1 MNSRLYYKYLSSRIA
16 SKWIVLLI
24 DLLIVLVSM
33 LLAFIIQWEISSIT
47 YNTSLYSWMSVLT
60 VLCCALFFSDFPY
73 LCWYY
78 PLFFIYR
85 YLSCVYMSY
94 FEFWII
100 RIRKL
105 LLVAFWFGKYTSGKY
120 TFYGIYFY
128 FFFYVM
134 FTYFHKD
141 FLRNHSF

>member
-60 VLCCALFFSDFPY
+60 VLCCALFFQIFHTYVGIIRFSSFID
-73 LCWYY
+73 
-78 PLFFIYR
+78 IYR
-85 YLSCVYMSY
+85 VFICLTLS
-94 FEFWII
+94 FWTI